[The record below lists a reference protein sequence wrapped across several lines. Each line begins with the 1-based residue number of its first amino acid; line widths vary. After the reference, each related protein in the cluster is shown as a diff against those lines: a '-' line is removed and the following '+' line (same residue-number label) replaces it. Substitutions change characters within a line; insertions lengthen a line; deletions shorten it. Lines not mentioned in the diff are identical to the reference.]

1 MLKCWKILIL
11 LFCFCTS
18 ILAQTL
24 KPPFSSDR
32 FYQLPSPE
40 LMPRGQFQIESGFLF
55 EKDRPGDAY
64 LNSVNHNTSLI
75 RYGLSE
81 EIEVRLGA
89 GFILQQ
95 TENGEV
101 LQESNGIVNMLV
113 SSKIFVTREAGIIP
127 QSAVLLDLYIPVRAR
142 DNDSDNLKP
151 DVIYVTTNQPV
162 HWLRILSNIGMRF
175 FDQDTHVFHYGVG
188 AGFYVIPKIAVF
200 IQPFGKIPVAQ
211 RAAHS
216 ISFGMMYRI
225 LTDLQLDTSYG
236 LGLNDQANDQFF
248 NIGVCLRFPE

>member
-81 EIEVRLGA
+81 EIEVRRSPA
-89 GFILQQ
+89 G
-95 TENGEV
+95 V
-101 LQESNGIVNMLV
+101 
-113 SSKIFVTREAGIIP
+113 K
-127 QSAVLLDLYIPVRAR
+127 R
-142 DNDSDNLKP
+142 DRQHACVVK
-151 DVIYVTTNQPV
+151 
-162 HWLRILSNIGMRF
+162 NIR
-175 FDQDTHVFHYGVG
+175 D
-188 AGFYVIPKIAVF
+188 P
-200 IQPFGKIPVAQ
+200 
-211 RAAHS
+211 
-216 ISFGMMYRI
+216 
-225 LTDLQLDTSYG
+225 
-236 LGLNDQANDQFF
+236 
-248 NIGVCLRFPE
+248 